1 MQFGPAR
8 RGNPKL
14 FPDQAF
20 APRKAFLPG
29 WVSRINPVASPML
42 RPSSNPTLVWLVG
55 GQTKATF
62 TLAAGLTTI
71 GRAPENR
78 IVLDDASV
86 SRQHAQIEVGPDG
99 IGLRDLGSRNG
110 IQVNGVPRS
119 TAALHPGDRVR
130 IGKVELQL
138 AAGFVRPVSAPPAAK
153 AAESGAA
160 PDETRKHRAEFPDQ
174 RQDRHLAAL
183 YHLCFRLTDGL
194 DPAAAAPQLLELLLD
209 AVRAQV
215 VQYYSPA
222 GELAYSVLAEKPR
235 GVPKFAAYLLDKFQ
249 QLPEAT
255 PYSPADLGRF
265 QQKLGAWH
273 FLVAPLRPPGA
284 RGAGPVPIVVLLRP
298 AGWQEFSPEDRTLL
312 NAAARLWQPVNPA
325 TPAGRPRSHTAPA
338 AAGLLGDSAALQQL
352 RAKLDRIAATKA
364 TVLITG
370 ETGSGKEVVAQSLHE
385 RSTRAKAPFI
395 RVNCAAIPPALM
407 ESELFG
413 HVKGAF
419 TDARTDH
426 QGKFQLAH
434 GGTLFLDEIG
444 ELPLPVQ
451 SKLLRAL
458 ESGEIE
464 KLGSERATKVD
475 VRILAATNRD
485 LRAEVKRGTFRE
497 DLLYRLEVATVAVPP
512 LREHAEDIPALGRY
526 FLKSFCAENGLAAL
540 DFAPAA
546 LSALQGHAWPGNV
559 RELRNVIQR
568 LAMDAAGPSLTA
580 ADIKRALG

>member
-1 MQFGPAR
+1 
-8 RGNPKL
+8 
-14 FPDQAF
+14 
-20 APRKAFLPG
+20 
-29 WVSRINPVASPML
+29 ML
-42 RPSSNPTLVWLVG
+42 RPPSNPTLLLLVG

-62 TLAAGLTTI
+62 ALGEGVTSV
-71 GRAPENR
+71 GRALENK
-78 IVLDDASV
+78 IVLDDVSV
-86 SRQHAQIEVGPDG
+86 SRHHAEIEVRPEGVQ
-99 IGLRDLGSRNG
+99 LRDLGSRNG
-110 IQVNGVPRS
+110 IHVNGVPRKS
-119 TAALHPGDRVR
+119 AALHPGDRVR

-138 AAGFVRPVSAPPAAK
+138 AAGFVRPISAPPAVKSADTG
-153 AAESGAA
+153 EA
-160 PDETRKHRAEFPDQ
+160 PNETRKHRAEFPDQ

-183 YHLCFRLTDGL
+183 YDLCFRLTDGI
-194 DPAAAAPQLLELLLD
+194 DSAEAAQQLLELLLD

-222 GELAYSVLAEKPR
+222 GELAFSLMAEKSR

-255 PYSPADLGRF
+255 PYSAADLAHY
-265 QQKLGAWH
+265 QQKLGQWH
-273 FLVAPLRPPGA
+273 YLVAPLRPPDA
-284 RGAGPVPIVVLLRP
+284 RGAGPAPIVVLLRS
-298 AGWQEFSPEDRTLL
+298 AGWQEFSPEDRNLL
-312 NAAARLWQPVNPA
+312 NAAARLWQPGRDKPA
-325 TPAGRPRSHTAPA
+325 AAKGARGTAPA
-338 AAGLLGDSAALQQL
+338 APGLLGDSAALKQL
-352 RAKLDRIAATKA
+352 RDKLDRIAATKA

-370 ETGSGKEVVAQSLHE
+370 ETGSGKEVVAQCLHD

-434 GGTLFLDEIG
+434 GGTIFLDEIG

-451 SKLLRAL
+451 SKLLRVL

-512 LREHAEDIPALGRY
+512 LRGHAEDIPVLARHFLG
-526 FLKSFCAENGLAAL
+526 SFCAENGLAAL

-546 LSALQGHAWPGNV
+546 LTALQKHPWPGNV

-568 LAMDAAGPSLTA
+568 LAMEAAGPTLTS
-580 ADIKRALG
+580 ADVKRALGRD

>member
-1 MQFGPAR
+1 
-8 RGNPKL
+8 
-14 FPDQAF
+14 
-20 APRKAFLPG
+20 
-29 WVSRINPVASPML
+29 ML
-42 RPSSNPTLVWLVG
+42 RPLSNPTLLLLAS
-55 GQTKATF
+55 GQARATF
-62 TLAAGLTTI
+62 ALGEGVTTL
-71 GRAPENR
+71 GRAPENK
-78 IVLDDASV
+78 IVLDDVSV
-86 SRQHAQIEVGPDG
+86 SRRHAEIEVGPG
-99 IGLRDLGSRNG
+99 GVRLRDLASRNG
-110 IQVNGVPRS
+110 VHVNGVPRRS
-119 TAALHPGDRVR
+119 ATLQPGDRVR

-138 AAGFVRPVSAPPAAK
+138 AAGFVRPVSAPPAAPV
-153 AAESGAA
+153 AAA

-194 DPAAAAPQLLELLLD
+194 DSTEAVPQLLDLLLD
-209 AVRAQV
+209 GVRAQV
-215 VQYYSPA
+215 VQYYAPG
-222 GELAYSVLAEKPR
+222 GELAFTAQVEKPR
-235 GVPKFAAYLLDKFQ
+235 GVPKFAAYLLEKFQ

-255 PYSPADLGRF
+255 PYSAADLGHY
-265 QQKLGAWH
+265 QQKLGTWH
-273 FLVAPLRPPGA
+273 YLVTPLRPPVSA
-284 RGAGPVPIVVLLRP
+284 DAGPAPIVVLLRP
-298 AGWQEFSPEDRTLL
+298 ADWQEFSPEDRTLL
-312 NAAARLWQPVNPA
+312 NAAARLWQPARDQPA
-325 TPAGRPRSHTAPA
+325 PVRAPRGPVVGGAT
-338 AAGLLGDSAALQQL
+338 GLLGDSPALQQL
-352 RAKLDRIAATKA
+352 RARLDRIAATKA

-370 ETGSGKEVVAQSLHE
+370 ETGSGKEVVAHCLHE

-434 GGTLFLDEIG
+434 GGTIFLDEIG

-485 LRAEVKRGTFRE
+485 LRSEVKKGTFRE

-512 LREHAEDIPALGRY
+512 LRDHAEDIPVLARD
-526 FLKSFCAENGLAAL
+526 FLNKFSAENGISPLDFAASALAAL
-540 DFAPAA
+540 QKHP
-546 LSALQGHAWPGNV
+546 WPGNV

-568 LAMDAAGPSLTA
+568 LAMEAAGPLLTG